1 MSASIIAGSWR
12 GSKAAGSSHTSRRAA
27 SGTASTKSGHDG
39 HGNRQHHSRETGG
52 AARRARRRIRGLPQ
66 RAICGRGRKGGA
78 LRTAS
83 ARAVVERRSRRH
95 LRRTDRPAEPFAP
108 RAHHGRLRAGADGG
122 LPPADDLVPGPSAGA
137 LSGPGVAPRWRVY
150 DGAGSLPW
158 YSGESFARS
167 GLIMVSVNYRLGA
180 LGFLAVPGICPGNLG
195 LLDQLAALRWV
206 RENIAAF
213 GGDSATVTVMGQS
226 AGGGSIGALLAMPA
240 ARGLFRRAIMQS
252 AALQRVNPSPDDAAR
267 TGRRFLEILGL
278 SSDRPE
284 LLRDVPVDDL
294 LAAQGE
300 LARVERR
307 FADPVTPFRPLL
319 DGRVVSTSPV
329 AAVRAGAAASIDVLI
344 GTTREEM
351 AAFYSVDDRIKQAD
365 ELALRGEFE
374 RLFGAR
380 GADYCSEYRRTRL
393 DRRPAAVLADLYSD
407 RLFRMPSLELA
418 EAQAAHGRP
427 AYVFQFDWQSP
438 AGFEACHCLE
448 LPFVFDN
455 LAHWSDAP
463 MLAGADHCCKRAA
476 GAGHAAR
483 MGRIRTPRQS
493 RARRVAGLAALRR
506 GAPDNDALHSVVEPV
521 GDLAGRSWRTPWPT
535 DLNHADRPTPR
546 SELAT
551 GT

>member
-1 MSASIIAGSWR
+1 MATGTTI
-12 GSKAAGSSHTSRRAA
+12 RA
-27 SGTASTKSGHDG
+27 K
-39 HGNRQHHSRETGG
+39 Q
-52 AARRARRRIRGLPQ
+52 
-66 RAICGRGRKGGA
+66 GA
-78 LRTAS
+78 LRGERGERYVVFRNVPYAAPAEKA
-83 ARAVVERRSRRH
+83 ARFAPPQPAPSWNGVRDATSDGPIAPQNRSRLAHIMGDFERAQSEDC
-95 LRRTDRPAEPFAP
+95 LSLTIWCPDPVPARCPVLVWL
-108 RAHHGRLRAGADGG
+108 HGGAFTT
-122 LPPADDLVPGPSAGA
+122 
-137 LSGPGVAPRWRVY
+137 
-150 DGAGSLPW
+150 GAGSLPW

-167 GLIMVSVNYRLGA
+167 GLILVSVNYRLGA

-206 RENIAAF
+206 HENIAAF

-284 LLRDVPVDDL
+284 LLREVPVDDL

-351 AAFYSVDDRIKQAD
+351 AAFYSVDDRVKQAD

-407 RLFRMPSLELA
+407 QAVSHA
-418 EAQAAHGRP
+418 ESRACRGASCT
-427 AYVFQFDWQSP
+427 WP
-438 AGFEACHCLE
+438 AGLRFSVRLAIPGRFRG
-448 LPFVFDN
+448 LPLPRIAVRVRQSRA
-455 LAHWSDAP
+455 LVGCADAGRRRP
-463 MLAGADHCCKRAA
+463 RCKRAA

-483 MGRIRTPRQS
+483 MGRIRAPRQS
-493 RARRVAGLAALRR
+493 RARRVAGLAALRPS
-506 GAPDNDALHSVVEPV
+506 APDNDALR
-521 GDLAGRSWRTPWPT
+521 LRC
-535 DLNHADRPTPR
+535 
-546 SELAT
+546 
-551 GT
+551 

>member
-1 MSASIIAGSWR
+1 MATGS
-12 GSKAAGSSHTSRRAA
+12 TIRA
-27 SGTASTKSGHDG
+27 K
-39 HGNRQHHSRETGG
+39 Q
-52 AARRARRRIRGLPQ
+52 
-66 RAICGRGRKGGA
+66 GA
-78 LRTAS
+78 LRGERGERYVVFRNVPYAAPAEKA
-83 ARAVVERRSRRH
+83 ARFAPPQPAPSWNGVRDATSDGPIAPQNRSRLAHIMGDFERAQSEDC
-95 LRRTDRPAEPFAP
+95 LSLTIWCPDPVPARCPVLVWL
-108 RAHHGRLRAGADGG
+108 HGGAFTT
-122 LPPADDLVPGPSAGA
+122 
-137 LSGPGVAPRWRVY
+137 
-150 DGAGSLPW
+150 GAGSLPW

-167 GLIMVSVNYRLGA
+167 GLILVSVNYRLGA

-206 RENIAAF
+206 HENIAAF

-284 LLRDVPVDDL
+284 LLREVPVDDL

-463 MLAGADHCCKRAA
+463 MLAGADHSASAQLARVMQRAW
-476 GAGHAAR
+476 AAFALHGNPEHDELPAWR
-483 MGRIRTPRQS
+483 PYDL
-493 RARRVAGLAALRR
+493 ARRTTMRF
-506 GAPDNDALHSVVEPV
+506 DSVVEPV